1 MSAEGVRQ
9 LMKLVDLSGKRTEL
23 YKQICFLRLL
33 NSEKAFFIVRIQK
46 KIFEGSQKVDRK
58 DGIV

>member
-9 LMKLVDLSGKRTEL
+9 PMKLVDLSGKRTER

-33 NSEKAFFIVRIQK
+33 NSEKAFFVFRIRK
-46 KIFEGSQKVDRK
+46 FIFEVCIWQTEREEKV
-58 DGIV
+58 

>member
-33 NSEKAFFIVRIQK
+33 NSEEAFFMSGFKRKFLKVHK
-46 KIFEGSQKVDRK
+46 KWTERME
-58 DGIV
+58 

>member
-23 YKQICFLRLL
+23 KKANCFLRLL
-33 NSEKAFFIVRIQK
+33 NSEEAFLCPDSK
-46 KIFEGSQKVDRK
+46 ENFEGSQKVNRK
-58 DGIV
+58 DEKV